1 MSCTGIPLSLWN
13 HQSLTGE
20 SSPVTP
26 LHWNTEL
33 SVSEEAIA
41 QAALAPGPHAVI
53 SADRDGVIREWNAVA
68 EDIFGHAAN
77 DAVGQTLD
85 LVIPVEERADH
96 WCNYRRVM
104 ANGLLNYRPDH
115 ILDVEGLRRNGTRV
129 KLDVA
134 LIAIRDAAGHL
145 VGITAI
151 MREVEQGYS

>member
-1 MSCTGIPLSLWN
+1 
-13 HQSLTGE
+13 LTGE

-26 LHWNTEL
+26 PHWNTEL

-53 SADRDGVIREWNAVA
+53 SADRDGVIREWNVVA
-68 EDIFGHAAN
+68 EGIFGHTAN

-85 LVIPVEERADH
+85 LVIPVEERPDH
-96 WCNYRRVM
+96 WRNYRRAM
-104 ANGLLNYRPDH
+104 ANGVLNYRPDH

-134 LIAIRDAAGHL
+134 LIAIRDPAGHL

-151 MREVEQGYS
+151 MREVE